1 MMTYEWFDSKR
12 DLYDDVY
19 FPGTH
24 YTMGNTRPW
33 FEGGFAFSGDCWCAP
48 CSFRHSSTSHRL
60 QHPSEELVDAN
71 MERFESKIFIGG
83 PLNYADP
90 EFAETYEEVPHGF
103 VRRVEP
109 RASSK
114 TPIAAEEYRT
124 TSLEAWKIVTD
135 RVQSLPDD
143 KKYDES
149 TWEYTIRREFF
160 THLVSRATYLLDLAL
175 TSEGRHGATPTLTSI
190 AEAVFWLELACSW
203 DGETYSRQSAGECDL
218 ECIVALYFRLDF
230 RPLTSTIVSLCSE
243 KEHGPCIPEHRSKQG

>member
-1 MMTYEWFDSKR
+1 
-12 DLYDDVY
+12 
-19 FPGTH
+19 
-24 YTMGNTRPW
+24 
-33 FEGGFAFSGDCWCAP
+33 
-48 CSFRHSSTSHRL
+48 
-60 QHPSEELVDAN
+60 
-71 MERFESKIFIGG
+71 MERFGSKIFIGG

-90 EFAETYEEVPHGF
+90 EFTETYEEVPHGF
-103 VRRVEP
+103 VRRVEQ

-114 TPIAAEEYRT
+114 TLAAEEYRT
-124 TSLEAWKIVTD
+124 TSLAAWKIVTD
-135 RVQSLPDD
+135 RVQSLPDV